1 MWIMTKVKTRK
12 TTPKMG
18 AFLDDEEKAIFDA
31 IEADD
36 YVPVSLLTPEMRM
49 EYQAIARATMN
60 EGRVKI
66 SLRLAESD
74 LERLKAKAMREGMP
88 YQTLIGSILHKAI
101 S

>member
-1 MWIMTKVKTRK
+1 MTKAKTRK
-12 TTPKMG
+12 TVPKIG
-18 AFLDDEEKAIFDA
+18 AFLDAEEKAIFEV

-36 YVPVSLLTPEMRM
+36 YVPVSLLTPEKRV
-49 EYQAIARATMN
+49 EYQAIARAAMN

-66 SLRLAESD
+66 SLRLPESD

-88 YQTLIGSILHKAI
+88 YQTLIGSILHKAV

>member
-1 MWIMTKVKTRK
+1 MMPKAKTGK
-12 TTPKMG
+12 ITPQIG
-18 AFLDDEEKAIFDA
+18 AFLDEEEKAISEA

-36 YVPVSLLTPEMRM
+36 YVPASILTPQMRA
-49 EYQAIARATMN
+49 EYQAIARAAMN

-66 SLRLAESD
+66 SLRLPESD

-88 YQTLIGSILHKAI
+88 YQTLIGSILHKAV